1 MWHIALYI
9 LQRLVS
15 FIFHSSCTCC
25 ICVLM
30 YISYGIIMGRF
41 LISVVFWGTTIV
53 LTWASMV
60 RGLLEEI
67 WYWCWQLVGLFRLA
81 PFYLKLTE
89 FIFAF
94 HRKVCLFFSFLLL
107 LFNVTWRPL
116 WYDAHFMS
124 CQFYK
129 CSLVDIFVVAMF
141 LNFVLI
147 TIRI

>member
-1 MWHIALYI
+1 MWHIVLYI
-9 LQRLVS
+9 LQRLVY
-15 FIFHSSCTCC
+15 FIFHSSCTCS

-41 LISVVFWGTTIV
+41 LISAVFWGTTIV
-53 LTWASMV
+53 LVRASMV

-94 HRKVCLFFSFLLL
+94 HRKGFFLSFLLL

-116 WYDAHFMS
+116 WYDTHLMS
-124 CQFYK
+124 RQFYK
-129 CSLVDIFVVAMF
+129 CSLVDIFVAVMF
-141 LNFVLI
+141 LNFVFI